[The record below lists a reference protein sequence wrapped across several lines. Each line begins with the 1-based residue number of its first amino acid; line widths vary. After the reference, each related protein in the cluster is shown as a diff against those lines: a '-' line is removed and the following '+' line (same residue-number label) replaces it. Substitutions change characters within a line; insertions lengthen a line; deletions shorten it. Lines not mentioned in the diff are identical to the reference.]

1 MSSARNDEFDAF
13 VRRRRSSLVHAATN
27 LTVGDRHAAEDV
39 VQRSLIKLYLAWP
52 RVRTMNVDAYARR
65 VVVSTFMDER
75 RRPFARRERAVADVP
90 DGPSEHDQWDGPDP
104 ELVAALRALPRG
116 MRSIVILRYVEDLS
130 VEETADLA
138 NCTTGNVKSQAARG
152 LAKLRAEL
160 ERIHSLTTPI
170 KEHRHA

>member
-1 MSSARNDEFDAF
+1 MNSVRDAEFEAF
-13 VRRRRSSLVHAATN
+13 VRQHRTSLVRAATN

-65 VVVSTFMDER
+65 VVVNTFMDER
-75 RRPFARRERAVADVP
+75 RRPFARRERTVAEVP
-90 DGPSEHDQWDGPDP
+90 DHSVESDRWDGLDA
-104 ELVAALRALPRG
+104 ELVNALRTLPRG
-116 MRSIVILRYVEDLS
+116 MRSIVVLRYVEDLS
-130 VEETADLA
+130 VDETADVA

-160 ERIHSLTTPI
+160 DPTPSDTTPI